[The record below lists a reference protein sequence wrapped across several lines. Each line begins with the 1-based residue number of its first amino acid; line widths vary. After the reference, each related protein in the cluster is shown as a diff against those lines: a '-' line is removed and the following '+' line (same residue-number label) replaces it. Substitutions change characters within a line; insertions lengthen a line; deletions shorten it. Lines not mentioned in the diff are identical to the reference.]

1 MSFIL
6 EIGFFKK
13 FFEIFIEIFTREDK
27 FSHQTCKKIL
37 TCKSLW
43 IFLF

>member
-13 FFEIFIEIFTREDK
+13 FFEIFIKLFTREDK
-27 FSHQTCKKIL
+27 FPVRPVKKD
-37 TCKSLW
+37 
-43 IFLF
+43 